1 MVKNIVFDFGGV
13 LIDWNPHN
21 LYDSYFGDKEK
32 AQWFID
38 NVCTSEWN
46 SQMDKG
52 KPFAVGVSELIE
64 KFPEWEK
71 EIRIYQTRWHEMVT
85 KEVPGMHQLLSDLK
99 KNGYPIYGLTNW
111 SDETMR
117 EELVRWD
124 IFRLVDDM
132 VVSGR
137 ENILKPDPAIF
148 QCLLSRFKIEASE
161 SVFVDD
167 NLKNVEAALRLGF
180 HAIHFYG
187 AENLR
192 RVLADLGVNVE

>member
-1 MVKNIVFDFGGV
+1 MIKNIIFDFGGV

-21 LYDSYFGDKEK
+21 LYDGYFGDKDK

-52 KPFAVGVSELIE
+52 KPFDVGVAELVA

-71 EIRIYQTRWHEMVT
+71 EIRVYQSRWHEMVT
-85 KEVPGMHQLLSDLK
+85 KEVPGMVQLLTDLK
-99 KNGYPIYGLTNW
+99 QSGYPIYGLTNW
-111 SDETMR
+111 SDETMQD
-117 EELVRWD
+117 EFKRWG

-137 ENILKPDPAIF
+137 EKILKPDPALYN
-148 QCLLSRFKIEASE
+148 CLLTRFNLKPEDC
-161 SVFVDD
+161 VFIDD
-167 NLKNVEAALRLGF
+167 NQKNVDAAERMGIHALHFEGAEKLRAALKEMDVK
-180 HAIHFYG
+180 I
-187 AENLR
+187 
-192 RVLADLGVNVE
+192 

>member
-1 MVKNIVFDFGGV
+1 MIKNIIFDFGGV

-21 LYDSYFGDKEK
+21 LYDGYFGDKDK

-52 KPFAVGVSELIE
+52 KPFDVGVAELVA

-71 EIRIYQTRWHEMVT
+71 EIRVYQSRWHEMVT
-85 KEVPGMHQLLSDLK
+85 KEVPGMVQLLTDLK
-99 KNGYPIYGLTNW
+99 QSGYPIYGLTNW
-111 SDETMR
+111 SDETMQD
-117 EELVRWD
+117 EFKRWG

-137 ENILKPDPAIF
+137 EKILKPDPALYN
-148 QCLLSRFKIEASE
+148 CLLTRFNLKPEE
-161 SVFVDD
+161 CVFIDD
-167 NLKNVEAALRLGF
+167 NQKNVDAAERMGIHALHFEGSEKLRAALKEMDVK
-180 HAIHFYG
+180 I
-187 AENLR
+187 
-192 RVLADLGVNVE
+192 

>member
-1 MVKNIVFDFGGV
+1 MIKNIIFDFGGV

-21 LYDSYFGDKEK
+21 LYDGYFGDKDK

-52 KPFAVGVSELIE
+52 KPFGVGVAELVA

-71 EIRIYQTRWHEMVT
+71 EIRVYQSRWHEMVT
-85 KEVPGMHQLLSDLK
+85 KEVPGMVQLLTDLK
-99 KNGYPIYGLTNW
+99 QSGYPIYGLTNW
-111 SDETMR
+111 SDETMQD
-117 EELVRWD
+117 EFKRWG

-137 ENILKPDPAIF
+137 EKILKPDPALYN
-148 QCLLSRFKIEASE
+148 CLLTRFNLKPEE
-161 SVFVDD
+161 CVFIDD
-167 NLKNVEAALRLGF
+167 NQKNVDAAERMGIHALHFEGAEKLRAALKEMDVK
-180 HAIHFYG
+180 I
-187 AENLR
+187 
-192 RVLADLGVNVE
+192 

>member
-1 MVKNIVFDFGGV
+1 MIKNIIFDFGGV

-21 LYDSYFGDKEK
+21 LYDGYFGDKDK

-52 KPFAVGVSELIE
+52 KPFDVGVAELVA

-71 EIRIYQTRWHEMVT
+71 EIRVYQSRWHEMVT
-85 KEVPGMHQLLSDLK
+85 KEVPGMVQLLTDLK
-99 KNGYPIYGLTNW
+99 QSGYPIYGLTNW
-111 SDETMR
+111 SDETMQD
-117 EELVRWD
+117 EFKRWG

-137 ENILKPDPAIF
+137 EKILKPDPALYN
-148 QCLLSRFKIEASE
+148 CLLTRFNLKPEE
-161 SVFVDD
+161 CVFIDD
-167 NLKNVEAALRLGF
+167 NQKNVDAAERMGIHALHFEGAEKLRAALKEMDVK
-180 HAIHFYG
+180 I
-187 AENLR
+187 
-192 RVLADLGVNVE
+192 

>member
-1 MVKNIVFDFGGV
+1 MIKNIIFDFGGV

-21 LYDSYFGDKEK
+21 LYDGYFGDKDK

-52 KPFAVGVSELIE
+52 KPFDVGVAELVA

-71 EIRIYQTRWHEMVT
+71 EIRVYQSRWHEMVT
-85 KEVPGMHQLLSDLK
+85 KEVPGMVQLLTDLK
-99 KNGYPIYGLTNW
+99 QSGYPIYGLTNW
-111 SDETMR
+111 SDETMQD
-117 EELVRWD
+117 EFKRWD

-137 ENILKPDPAIF
+137 EKILKPDPALYN
-148 QCLLSRFKIEASE
+148 CLLTRFNLKPEE
-161 SVFVDD
+161 CVFIDD
-167 NLKNVEAALRLGF
+167 NQKNVDAAERMGIHALHFEGAEKLRAALKEMDVK
-180 HAIHFYG
+180 I
-187 AENLR
+187 
-192 RVLADLGVNVE
+192 